1 MPLRFTIRDLL
12 WLTLAVALAVGCNN
26 EKPPIQT
33 PTFQFTIQD
42 VFYIKPPVDR
52 VIVTG
57 TVDHGSIHAGDS
69 ASLLCKSGTLAVTV
83 EGIEG
88 FKIGELKVA
97 NAGDNVG
104 LKLVGVTKDQPAP
117 GDKVIAPARN

>member
-1 MPLRFTIRDLL
+1 MRFRFSIRDLL
-12 WLTLAVALAVGCNN
+12 WLTLVVAAGCNSEN
-26 EKPPIQT
+26 PPMQKPA
-33 PTFQFTIQD
+33 FQFTIHD

-57 TVDHGSIHAGDS
+57 VVDHGSIHPGER
-69 ASLLCKSGTLAVTV
+69 ASLQCASGTIAVTV
-83 EGIEG
+83 EAIEG
-88 FKIGELKVA
+88 FKIGEIKGA

-117 GDKVIAPARN
+117 GDKVIVAPRN